1 MLSVFSV
8 NVLEKEPET
17 TKNACETF
25 SDISKQ
31 SEEMKWHIIMACEL
45 WLMWLESD
53 WTTVA
58 KKFNPNSYVT
68 RAEFGT
74 TLSRLLYWDM
84 NNLHTE
90 AEKQYYKWYEKHLSA
105 LRVNWIMTQTEW
117 EWVTKNELRWY
128 VMLMLM
134 RAAQ

>member
-1 MLSVFSV
+1 MSEFAI
-8 NVLEKEPET
+8 NVLWKQPEEWKKWCGLFRDVT
-17 TKNACETF
+17 
-25 SDISKQ
+25 KQ
-31 SEEMKWHIIMACEL
+31 SKEMREYTKTACEL

-53 WTTVA
+53 GKTVS
-58 KKFNPNSYVT
+58 KNFNPNSYVT

-74 TLSRLLYWDM
+74 TLSRLLYGDM

-90 AEKQYYKWYEKHLSA
+90 TEKQYYEWYEKHLSA
-105 LRVNWIMTQTEW
+105 LKVNWIMTQTEW

-134 RAAQ
+134 RSAQ